1 MKRRFIRI
9 ITSAVAALSVA
20 AIANAPQ
27 AMAYN
32 TLGCKWA
39 SSSISF
45 YVPSPYISYPYWGNA
60 AGSWGGL
67 DGHLLWNTRP
77 ADFTGLNESRGNTVV
92 WTGVTRAIGTV
103 QDFPPCT
110 LGYWV
115 SGQMEVVLNW
125 PLVSGYSASKIQ
137 GVAAHE
143 IGHAFGLAHNT
154 ASTGILMYPYDSR
167 TVSGPASDDKAGVNA
182 LY

>member
-1 MKRRFIRI
+1 MKRRFVRVIS
-9 ITSAVAALSVA
+9 SAVAALSVA
-20 AIANAPQ
+20 ALANAPQ

-32 TLGCKWA
+32 TLGCQWSHSA
-39 SSSISF
+39 ISF

-60 AGSWGGL
+60 AASWAGL
-67 DGHLLWNTRP
+67 DGQILWNTRP

-110 LGYWV
+110 NGFWV
-115 SGQMEVVLNW
+115 SGQMEVVINW
-125 PLVSGYSASKIQ
+125 SLVSGYSTSKIQ